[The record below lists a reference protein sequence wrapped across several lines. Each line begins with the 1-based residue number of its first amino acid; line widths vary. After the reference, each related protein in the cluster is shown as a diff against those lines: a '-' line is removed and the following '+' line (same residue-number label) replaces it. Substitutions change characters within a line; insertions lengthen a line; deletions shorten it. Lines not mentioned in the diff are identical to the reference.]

1 MKSVKLF
8 FRLFFII
15 LAFFALSLGI
25 FYFLNRT
32 QGDTAPTPTTPP
44 QSNSQTAYPTVIID
58 AGHGGEDGGTSGEN
72 GVLEK
77 ELNLD
82 LAKRVNELFKAAGIN
97 TVMTRDEDRLLYDP
111 LSDYKGRKKILDMQ
125 ERLRIASK
133 HDNAIFISIHMNSF
147 PEKKYSGLQVYYS
160 NNNTDSERIANAVQ
174 KTTAFY
180 LTPANDRK
188 IKIGKD
194 IYLLDRLHIPALL
207 IECGFLSN
215 PEECAR
221 LSTEEYRNELAF
233 WIFYAVI
240 AEIQ

>member
-1 MKSVKLF
+1 MTIKKIPSAFQML
-8 FRLFFII
+8 LISLII
-15 LAFFALSLGI
+15 AILMLSLL
-25 FYFLNRT
+25 FLSQLVNR
-32 QGDTAPTPTTPP
+32 
-44 QSNSQTAYPTVIID
+44 SNRQPMVTWNESPITVIID

-160 NNNTDSERIANAVQ
+160 NNNTDS
-174 KTTAFY
+174 
-180 LTPANDRK
+180 
-188 IKIGKD
+188 
-194 IYLLDRLHIPALL
+194 
-207 IECGFLSN
+207 
-215 PEECAR
+215 
-221 LSTEEYRNELAF
+221 
-233 WIFYAVI
+233 
-240 AEIQ
+240 

>member
-1 MKSVKLF
+1 MTIKKIPSAFQML
-8 FRLFFII
+8 LISLII
-15 LAFFALSLGI
+15 AILMLSLL
-25 FYFLNRT
+25 FLSQLVNR
-32 QGDTAPTPTTPP
+32 
-44 QSNSQTAYPTVIID
+44 SNRQPMVTWNESPITVIID

-82 LAKRVNELFKAAGIN
+82 LAKRVNELFKSAGIN

>member
-1 MKSVKLF
+1 MTIKKIPSAFQML
-8 FRLFFII
+8 LISLII
-15 LAFFALSLGI
+15 ALLMLSLL
-25 FYFLNRT
+25 FLSQLVNR
-32 QGDTAPTPTTPP
+32 
-44 QSNSQTAYPTVIID
+44 SNRQPMVTWNESPITVIID
-58 AGHGGEDGGTSGEN
+58 AGHGGVEGGTSGEN

>member
-1 MKSVKLF
+1 MTIKKIPSAFQML
-8 FRLFFII
+8 LISLII
-15 LAFFALSLGI
+15 AILMLSLL
-25 FYFLNRT
+25 FLSQLVNR
-32 QGDTAPTPTTPP
+32 
-44 QSNSQTAYPTVIID
+44 SNRQPMVTWNESPITVIID

-160 NNNTDSERIANAVQ
+160 NNNTDSERISNAVQ